1 MHSDSDANGKDVT
14 TSKTDG
20 KSHYYEWLLLECSSG
35 RFFGGICHQCPAG
48 FTWNLYYALNLL
60 SET

>member
-20 KSHYYEWLLLECSSG
+20 KNHYYEWLLLEYSSG
-35 RFFGGICHQCPAG
+35 KYLCMFLDK
-48 FTWNLYYALNLL
+48 NNYSN
-60 SET
+60 